1 MNGFGAIEWLARV
14 GFVVKGVLYMVVG
27 ALALQV
33 AASAGG
39 RVTGTRGA
47 LTTVLGQLRNAAKE
61 RCCAFTQALASSAV
75 VNVL

>member
-14 GFVVKGVLYMVVG
+14 GFLVKGVLYMVIG

-33 AASAGG
+33 AAHAGG

-47 LTTVLGQLRNAAKE
+47 LTTVCRSISLLFELGVA
-61 RCCAFTQALASSAV
+61 TG
-75 VNVL
+75 